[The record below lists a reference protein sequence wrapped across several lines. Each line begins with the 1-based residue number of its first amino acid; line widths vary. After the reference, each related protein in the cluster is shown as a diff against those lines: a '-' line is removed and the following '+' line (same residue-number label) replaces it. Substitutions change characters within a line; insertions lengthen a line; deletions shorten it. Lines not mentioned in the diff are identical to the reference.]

1 MKELNSILCSLREC
15 AKMHFK
21 NLGKTPHC
29 LEQNERED
37 SNTVNQERHEL
48 HLQSSSC
55 SLLLSN
61 VCFLMTTKE
70 RGLFNWE
77 EWLCFSFNVLL
88 WDYLLFFQEKL
99 YSEPVSIETQEK
111 HINGT
116 YFLTEI
122 EENQVLVSTAVSY
135 LRHTVLDELMIF
147 MDSVTLI
154 Y

>member
-1 MKELNSILCSLREC
+1 
-15 AKMHFK
+15 
-21 NLGKTPHC
+21 
-29 LEQNERED
+29 
-37 SNTVNQERHEL
+37 
-48 HLQSSSC
+48 
-55 SLLLSN
+55 
-61 VCFLMTTKE
+61 MTTKE
-70 RGLFNWE
+70 RGFFNWE

-122 EENQVLVSTAVSY
+122 EENQVLARPAVSY

-147 MDSVTLI
+147 MDGVTLI